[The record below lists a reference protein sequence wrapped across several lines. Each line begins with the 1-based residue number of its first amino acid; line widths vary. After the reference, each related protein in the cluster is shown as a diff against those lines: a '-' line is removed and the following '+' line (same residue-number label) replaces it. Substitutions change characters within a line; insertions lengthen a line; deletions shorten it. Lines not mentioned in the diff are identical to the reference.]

1 MNTRHG
7 SKSGFTIIEVAVS
20 LAVLVMIFTTV
31 FSITVET
38 ARFLSENDT
47 STTLQLE
54 GQRSMER
61 LTEILRKTGRV
72 TSAGVSYPRVVAGG
86 TGIEFLVLTDID
98 GNGYPFDGT
107 TGALEWD
114 PTVYTAGVDSNGNFN
129 VLDSGGN
136 KVYALGRFINN
147 LSFETITED
156 SSIHFREIRL
166 AFDVRGPAISGYDMV
181 YPFSG
186 SIHMRN

>member
-1 MNTRHG
+1 MNTRIR
-7 SKSGFTIIEVAVS
+7 STSGFTVIEVAVS
-20 LAVLVMIFTTV
+20 LAVLAMIFTTV

-61 LTEILRKTGRV
+61 LTEILRKTGRTTVGGV
-72 TSAGVSYPRVVAGG
+72 TYPRVVSGG

-98 GNGYPFDGT
+98 GNGYPFQASNGD
-107 TGALEWD
+107 LEWD
-114 PTVYTAGVDSNGNFN
+114 PTVYTAGLDPNGNFGIF
-129 VLDSGGN
+129 DAGGN
-136 KVYALGRFINN
+136 QVYALGRFINN
-147 LSFETITED
+147 LSFETIAENA
-156 SSIHFREIRL
+156 SIHFREIRVS
-166 AFDVRGPAISGYDMV
+166 FDVRGPAISGYDMV
-181 YPFSG
+181 FPFSG